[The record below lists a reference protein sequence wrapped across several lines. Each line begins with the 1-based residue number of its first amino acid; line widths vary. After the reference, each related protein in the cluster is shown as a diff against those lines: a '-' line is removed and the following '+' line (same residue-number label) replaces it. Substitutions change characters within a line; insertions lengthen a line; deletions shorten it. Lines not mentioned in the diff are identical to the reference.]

1 MVTRRKD
8 WVETT
13 STSPNLNMSG
23 TLTFGNAICEVC
35 QKIVE
40 NGANTWNDVHEE
52 CERCPECGSDF
63 TVRRAKLRPV
73 VQRCL
78 NCLHRWEIE

>member
-1 MVTRRKD
+1 MVR
-8 WVETT
+8 T
-13 STSPNLNMSG
+13 SLIDSTLDISVGDGGRGVSFGG
-23 TLTFGNAICEVC
+23 TICIVC
-35 QKIVE
+35 QKVVE
-40 NGANTWNDVHEE
+40 NTWNYVHEE

-73 VQRCL
+73 VQRCF